1 MQQNLARQYATNFG
15 KRSAKDPSSHHLI
28 QNTESVLVTTT
39 MDLISPRPRGD
50 GVSRS
55 ADDAVAEPRGF
66 FADQF
71 EVSFSWL
78 VPPLYAPPARSCGFS
93 VELFT
98 SYDWERAR
106 DSVDQRRLRDSPW
119 PIYPG
124 PHIVLSATSAH
135 GHLLRPRC
143 AAVLWFPVDTAWDLR
158 PLFDLMPVCRLSYG
172 IRCFSVN
179 YEAFYVHRNVL
190 QPAFKLR
197 GVYENEQWAGKV
209 CVQDL
214 WRISWALRSMLHLV
228 MVSRP
233 KRQAPCPAG

>member
-124 PHIVLSATSAH
+124 PHTSY
-135 GHLLRPRC
+135 
-143 AAVLWFPVDTAWDLR
+143 FR
-158 PLFDLMPVCRLSYG
+158 PLPPTD
-172 IRCFSVN
+172 I
-179 YEAFYVHRNVL
+179 FYVHGA
-190 QPAFKLR
+190 QPCCGFPLIR
-197 GVYENEQWAGKV
+197 HGTSVPS
-209 CVQDL
+209 L
-214 WRISWALRSMLHLV
+214 I
-228 MVSRP
+228 
-233 KRQAPCPAG
+233 